1 MMVSTSVIPLLF
13 CIPTWTTGHERH
25 LQPTGATVYLNE
37 TNIVVQE
44 GDDGSASSAQNID
57 ICIVVA
63 NNIEGLQRDIV
74 VDLTVVPGNAD
85 GKSTS
90 Y

>member
-1 MMVSTSVIPLLF
+1 MNNWS
-13 CIPTWTTGHERH
+13 WTVY

-44 GDDGSASSAQNID
+44 GDDGSASSALNID
-57 ICIVVA
+57 ICIVLA
-63 NNIEGLQRDIV
+63 NNIEGLQRDIM

-85 GKSTS
+85 GTSTP

>member
-1 MMVSTSVIPLLF
+1 M
-13 CIPTWTTGHERH
+13 HH

-44 GDDGSASSAQNID
+44 GVDSSTSSALNVD
-57 ICIVVA
+57 ICIVLA
-63 NNIEGLQRDIV
+63 STIEGLQRDIV
-74 VDLTVVPGNAD
+74 VDLTVVPGND
-85 GKSTS
+85 DSKSTA

>member
-1 MMVSTSVIPLLF
+1 M
-13 CIPTWTTGHERH
+13 
-25 LQPTGATVYLNE
+25 
-37 TNIVVQE
+37 VQE